1 MSQDTVQIS
10 QAQLQNMMKFQQQYI
25 EAKEKQLSIESELKK
40 AVCYKN
46 VTKR

>member
-25 EAKEKQLSIESELKK
+25 EAKEQQMTVESELKK
-40 AVCYKN
+40 VVWN
-46 VTKR
+46 FF